1 MSFSNQQ
8 HNRKETDAFRKELKA
23 MLGDIGEIDRKCLN
37 IAVNKGLSSAK
48 RGTPVD
54 TGFMRKMWGALPL
67 RKFRRKGVEKSIYN
81 AADYGSY
88 VNDGHRIVNGAG
100 ETTGWVEGKFMLERA
115 EKAVRRSLNQ
125 EFKKEVERVNK
136 KYDK

>member
-1 MSFSNQQ
+1 MINNYQ
-8 HNRKETDAFRKELKA
+8 HNHKEIDKFRKELKA
-23 MLGDIGEIDRKCLN
+23 MIGDISEIDTRCLN
-37 IAVNKGLSSAK
+37 TSVNKGLASAK

-67 RKFRRKGVEKSIYN
+67 RKIRRKGVEKTIYN
-81 AADYGSY
+81 AADYGSF
-88 VNDGHRIVNGAG
+88 VNDGHRIVNQAG
-100 ETTGWVEGKFMLERA
+100 ETIGWVEGRFILERA
-115 EKAVRRSLNQ
+115 EKAVRRSLLQ